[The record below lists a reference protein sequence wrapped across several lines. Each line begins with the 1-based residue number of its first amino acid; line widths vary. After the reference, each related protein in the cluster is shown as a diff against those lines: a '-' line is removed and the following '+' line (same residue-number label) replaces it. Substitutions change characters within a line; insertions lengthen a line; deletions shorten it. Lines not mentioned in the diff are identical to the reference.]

1 MNYKLYFFDQRKPPL
16 LVPNVAAGFGMV
28 PLVENNYVIG
38 SVEAIDESGR
48 LNRNFVPDPNWR
60 LYPKIEYYTARNMYP
75 RTWAFTDIPYD
86 NEHFLYYFPITPL
99 SESYSI
105 RLANHYED
113 KIRNARPVP
122 PPKDIKALKENLSD
136 KKKLLK
142 EQQKYLED
150 YQKEES
156 KIKTSVKR
164 YKRRTNLDANE
175 AGELNR
181 FTIIQDQYGASI
193 SGIKNNIKS
202 IKDDIKILETEIKQ
216 I

>member
-16 LVPNVAAGFGMV
+16 LVPDVPAGFGMV

-38 SVEAIDESGR
+38 SVEAIDETGR
-48 LNRNFVPDPNWR
+48 PNRNYVPDPNWR
-60 LYPKIEYYTARNMYP
+60 IYKKNEFYTARNMYP

-86 NEHFLYYFPITPL
+86 DEHFLYYFPITSL
-99 SESYSI
+99 SESYSL
-105 RLANHYED
+105 RLAKHYED
-113 KIRNARPVP
+113 MIRNARPVP

-156 KIKTSVKR
+156 KIKKDVGR
-164 YKRRTNLDANE
+164 YRRRTNLDANE
-175 AGELNR
+175 AGQLNR
-181 FTIIQDQYGASI
+181 LTILQDQYGASI
-193 SGIKNNIKS
+193 SGIKNNIKA
-202 IKDDIKILETEIKQ
+202 IKDDIKELEKEIK
-216 I
+216 